1 MVGLGVAAMAGAF
14 ALLLTGGRSLAFGAA
29 YLLGGGYAV
38 AWSLFYPAYGEV
50 TPPRFRT
57 RAYALAELAPVL
69 GKTLAPLA
77 AGWLYAIRPG
87 APLVAALL
95 LTGPSLVA
103 IAWVARA
110 VADERTSSA
119 PVVLAEEPTQRFAE
133 S

>member
-1 MVGLGVAAMAGAF
+1 M
-14 ALLLTGGRSLAFGAA
+14 
-29 YLLGGGYAV
+29 
-38 AWSLFYPAYGEV
+38 

-77 AGWLYAIRPG
+77 AGWLYAVRPG

-110 VADERTSSA
+110 VGDERTVGVQA
-119 PVVLAEEPTQRFAE
+119 ALVEETT
-133 S
+133 